1 LQVTEATTNE
11 KGLNAMQD
19 HTSEEA
25 ARHAAGAPAVRRT
38 GSPSSSRMLTSYL
51 TGIEQQLDAHRR
63 EAALREALDLPRLAV
78 ALASPALR
86 SDGAE
91 IATWCAEWVRPP
103 GADGDAHGLDHEPLA
118 RELSERAAQLA
129 VAEPVPMRALRRLQ
143 LRRHVRTP
151 PRGFAA
157 RRSGALP
164 PRESAAL
171 QMCNALLEATR
182 RWYAR
187 SGCHD
192 LTVQRNLARLA
203 VLR

>member
-1 LQVTEATTNE
+1 M
-11 KGLNAMQD
+11 NAMQD

-25 ARHAAGAPAVRRT
+25 ARGAATAPAARRT
-38 GSPSSSRMLTSYL
+38 SSPSSSRMLTSYL
-51 TGIEQQLDAHRR
+51 TGIEQLLDAHRR

-78 ALASPALR
+78 ALASPTLR
-86 SDGAE
+86 SAGAE
-91 IATWCAEWVRPP
+91 IATWCGEWLRPP
-103 GADGDAHGLDHEPLA
+103 DADGDAHGLDHEPLA
-118 RELSERAAQLA
+118 RELTERAAQLA
-129 VAEPVPMRALRRLQ
+129 AAEAVPTRALRRLQ

-157 RRSGALP
+157 RRSSALP
-164 PRESAAL
+164 PRESATL
-171 QMCNALLEATR
+171 EMCNALLEATR

-192 LTVQRNLARLA
+192 VTVQRNLARLA